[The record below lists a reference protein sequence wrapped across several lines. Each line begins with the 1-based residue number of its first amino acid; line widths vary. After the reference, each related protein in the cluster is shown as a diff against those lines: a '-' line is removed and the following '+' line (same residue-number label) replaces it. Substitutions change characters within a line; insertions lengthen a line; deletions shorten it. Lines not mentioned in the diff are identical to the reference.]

1 MIPSQANPEAA
12 PAPAAGEVSLV
23 LRALVVPTIR
33 RFWPLAAWVGG
44 GLMVVETLHGPLSS
58 VLSLSAAATGL
69 WLLSGRLR
77 PSGQALPSSVEG
89 WLERCQSVLESFERL
104 QPDGDRSLHQQ
115 RCRQLDALRQRQS
128 ESHLSVA
135 LVGSCGWSDGLQSA
149 VLEHCP
155 APESLRV
162 VRSHPLPPSSDRWQW
177 PDAFRQCDLIVYRLD
192 LPLKAADLR
201 WLEALPP
208 GQHCELLV
216 DHEGDAWPSIGRQL
230 QQQLPEALR
239 ESCHPWSPERPDQLN
254 VQLQPLAHAFA
265 ALGPERRRAT
275 QQRCLQE
282 LHASW
287 QVELEGLR
295 RLRWQQLLQRTQW
308 TVAAGVVVAP
318 LPSLDLLVLAAA
330 NGLMLKE
337 MARLW
342 ECPWS
347 LEQLQAASLHLAKAC
362 LSLGVVEWSSQALA
376 ALVKLHGA
384 TWLVGGAMQALSA
397 AYLTRVVGRA
407 MADYMALA
415 AGVPEAELERLLQ
428 QQAPLLVARAA
439 EAEKLNWGAFL
450 QQGQQWLLHCRDQP
464 LLKTS

>member
-1 MIPSQANPEAA
+1 M
-12 PAPAAGEVSLV
+12 V
-23 LRALVVPTIR
+23 L
-33 RFWPLAAWVGG
+33 
-44 GLMVVETLHGPLSS
+44 ETVHGPISS
-58 VLSLSAAATGL
+58 VLSLSAAAAGL
-69 WLLSGRLR
+69 WVLSGRLR
-77 PSGQALPSSVEG
+77 PSGRGLPSSVEG

-104 QPDGDRSLHQQ
+104 QPDGDRSVHHQ
-115 RCRQLDALRQRQS
+115 RCLQLDALRERQS
-128 ESHLSVA
+128 ETHLSVA
-135 LVGSCGWSDGLQSA
+135 LVGSCGWSDGLQRA
-149 VLEHCP
+149 VLEQCP
-155 APESLRV
+155 ASQPLRV

-177 PDAFRQCDLIVYRLD
+177 PDPFRQCDLVVYRLD

-208 GQHCELLV
+208 GQCCELLV
-216 DHEGDAWPSIGRQL
+216 DHDGDNWPSVGRQL
-230 QQQLPEALR
+230 QLQLPESLR
-239 ESCHPWSPERPDQLN
+239 ESCHPWSPERPEQLSL
-254 VQLQPLAHAFA
+254 QLQPLAQAFA
-265 ALGPERRRAT
+265 VLGPERRRAT
-275 QQRCLQE
+275 QQRCLEE

-308 TVAAGVVVAP
+308 TVAAGVVVTP

-330 NGLMLKE
+330 NGLMLQE

-347 LEQLQAASLHLAKAC
+347 LEQLQAAALHLAKAC

-376 ALVKLHGA
+376 AVVKLHGA

-450 QQGQQWLLHCRDQP
+450 QQGQQWLLQTSGQP